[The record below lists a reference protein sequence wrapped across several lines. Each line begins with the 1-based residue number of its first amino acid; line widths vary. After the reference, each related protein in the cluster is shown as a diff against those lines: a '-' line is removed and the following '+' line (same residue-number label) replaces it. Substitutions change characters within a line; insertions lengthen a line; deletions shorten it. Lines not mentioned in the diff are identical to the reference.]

1 MATRYGSVIDDA
13 LADPKTQ
20 LDTLKAL
27 REHTAAVVAAQVN
40 LKSALTKLDRE
51 IRRREGQVGESGARG

>member
-20 LDTLKAL
+20 LDTLEAL
-27 REHTAAVVAAQVN
+27 REHAAAILAAQRN
-40 LKSALTKLDRE
+40 LKSALSKLDRE
-51 IRRREGQVGESGARG
+51 VRRRESQVGERGVRE

>member
-1 MATRYGSVIDDA
+1 MATQYGALIDHA
-13 LADPKTQ
+13 LANPDTQ

-27 REHTAAVVAAQVN
+27 REHAAAVLAAQRN

-51 IRRREGQVGESGARG
+51 VRRRESQVGERRART

>member
-1 MATRYGSVIDDA
+1 MATRYDPVIDDA
-13 LADPKTQ
+13 LANPELG

-27 REHTAAVVAAQVN
+27 RERTAAIIAAQAN

-51 IRRREGQVGESGARG
+51 IRRRESQVGERRART

>member
-1 MATRYGSVIDDA
+1 MANGYGPVIDDA
-13 LADPKTQ
+13 LADPAIQ

-27 REHTAAVVAAQVN
+27 RERTAAVIAAQGN

-51 IRRREGQVGESGARG
+51 IRRRERQVGEKRAGP

>member
-13 LADPKTQ
+13 LADPKMQ

-27 REHTAAVVAAQVN
+27 RERTAALVAAQDN

-51 IRRREGQVGESGARG
+51 VRRRESQVGEKRART